1 MCGYNT
7 QLELNRIKS
16 PSFCVFPVLGIVL
29 PAFLIAVK
37 KQIKGERVYFASYFM
52 GMQSNKVRK
61 TWYQEHKA
69 IGHLTSMKRRGK
81 SVGLMPFALSPF
93 ICVRSPVHKIE
104 PYFQDWCSI
113 AQLKLSRSILTDTSS
128 WCILGDLTSSKAD
141 HGGLTIAGA
150 YHLLRSSSVVFLLS
164 ILSRACGFAIC

>member
-81 SVGLMPFALSPF
+81 SVVSCLFLFPLLFASGAQSIRLSL
-93 ICVRSPVHKIE
+93 I
-104 PYFQDWCSI
+104 
-113 AQLKLSRSILTDTSS
+113 SRI
-128 WCILGDLTSSKAD
+128 
-141 HGGLTIAGA
+141 GA
-150 YHLLRSSSVVFLLS
+150 P
-164 ILSRACGFAIC
+164 